1 MSEVKVLKSVEAC
14 ASISIE
20 EPFKLDYELLAHHG
34 CLNVLGRTFTLHS
47 DEGCK
52 VRSDGSCPCAFAY
65 DAFACSMFPCQP
77 TRRSDGR
84 GVVVVE
90 LTDSTEE

>member
-34 CLNVLGRTFTLHS
+34 CLSVLGKTFTLHL
-47 DEGCK
+47 DEDCK
-52 VRSDGSCPCAFAY
+52 VRSDGTCPCAFAY
-65 DAFACSMFPCQP
+65 DKFACAMFPCTP
-77 TRRSDGR
+77 TQRTYGR

-90 LTDSTEE
+90 LTDSTKE

>member
-1 MSEVKVLKSVEAC
+1 MSEVNVLKSVDAC

-47 DEGCK
+47 DDGCK

-77 TRRSDGR
+77 TQRSDGR

>member
-1 MSEVKVLKSVEAC
+1 MSEVNVLKSVDAC

-47 DEGCK
+47 DDGCK

-65 DAFACSMFPCQP
+65 DAFARSMFPCQP
-77 TRRSDGR
+77 TQRSNGK

-90 LTDSTEE
+90 LTGSTEE

>member
-20 EPFKLDYELLAHHG
+20 EPFKFDYELLAHYG
-34 CLNVLGRTFTLHS
+34 CLNVLGKTFTLHS

-77 TRRSDGR
+77 TQRSNGK

-90 LTDSTEE
+90 LTGSTEE

>member
-1 MSEVKVLKSVEAC
+1 MSEVNVLKSVDAC

-47 DEGCK
+47 DDGCK

>member
-1 MSEVKVLKSVEAC
+1 MSEVNVLKSVDAC

-47 DEGCK
+47 DDGCK

-77 TRRSDGR
+77 TRRSDDR

>member
-1 MSEVKVLKSVEAC
+1 MSEVKVLKSVDAC

-47 DEGCK
+47 DDGCK

>member
-1 MSEVKVLKSVEAC
+1 MSEVKVLKSVDAC

-47 DEGCK
+47 DDGCK

-65 DAFACSMFPCQP
+65 DAFACLMFPCQP

>member
-20 EPFKLDYELLAHHG
+20 EPFKLDYELLAHYG
-34 CLNVLGRTFTLHS
+34 CLSVLGKTFTLHL
-47 DEGCK
+47 DDDYH
-52 VRSDGSCPCAFAY
+52 VRSDGTCPCAFAY
-65 DAFACSMFPCQP
+65 DKFACAMFPCQP
-77 TRRSDGR
+77 TRRSNGH

-90 LTDSTEE
+90 LTGSDGE

>member
-47 DEGCK
+47 DDGCK

>member
-1 MSEVKVLKSVEAC
+1 MSEVNTLKSVDAC
-14 ASISIE
+14 ASLPVGES
-20 EPFKLDYELLAHHG
+20 FKLDYELLAHYG

-47 DEGCK
+47 DDGCK

-65 DAFACSMFPCQP
+65 DKFACSMFPCQP

-90 LTDSTEE
+90 LMGSDGE

>member
-20 EPFKLDYELLAHHG
+20 EPFKLDYELLAHYG
-34 CLNVLGRTFTLHS
+34 CLNVLGKTFTLHS

-77 TRRSDGR
+77 TQRSNGK

-90 LTDSTEE
+90 LTGSTEE

>member
-34 CLNVLGRTFTLHS
+34 CLSVLGKTFTLHL
-47 DEGCK
+47 DEDCE
-52 VRSDGSCPCAFAY
+52 VRSDGTCPCAFAY
-65 DAFACSMFPCQP
+65 DKFACAMFPCTP
-77 TRRSDGR
+77 TQRTYGR

>member
-14 ASISIE
+14 ASIPVGKS
-20 EPFKLDYELLAHHG
+20 FKLDYELLAHYG
-34 CLNVLGRTFTLHS
+34 CLNVLGKTFTLHS
-47 DEGCK
+47 DEGGK
-52 VRSDGSCPCAFAY
+52 VSSDGSCPCAFAY

-77 TRRSDGR
+77 TRRSNGK

-90 LTDSTEE
+90 LTGSDGE

>member
-14 ASISIE
+14 ASLPVGKS
-20 EPFKLDYELLAHHG
+20 FKLDYELLAHYG
-34 CLNVLGRTFTLHS
+34 CLNVLGKTFTLHS
-47 DEGCK
+47 DDGCK

-77 TRRSDGR
+77 TQRSNGK

-90 LTDSTEE
+90 LTDSTKE